1 MVRKNMGDFVR
12 PSWDDDILNG
22 ELWRGWSLRNHP
34 AIEVPHLPHKNGP
47 PQKKHIFYLWFFHS
61 YVKPKGLWAMAAM
74 AAMSHG
80 SPRSPSLKLTQL
92 TPVDL
97 EPMKAVGLNGCLL
110 VVMYLC
116 MGMFMNFSGCS
127 WVFMDVHGFSWIL
140 IGVHRFSCV

>member
-1 MVRKNMGDFVR
+1 
-12 PSWDDDILNG
+12 
-22 ELWRGWSLRNHP
+22 
-34 AIEVPHLPHKNGP
+34 
-47 PQKKHIFYLWFFHS
+47 
-61 YVKPKGLWAMAAM
+61 MAAM